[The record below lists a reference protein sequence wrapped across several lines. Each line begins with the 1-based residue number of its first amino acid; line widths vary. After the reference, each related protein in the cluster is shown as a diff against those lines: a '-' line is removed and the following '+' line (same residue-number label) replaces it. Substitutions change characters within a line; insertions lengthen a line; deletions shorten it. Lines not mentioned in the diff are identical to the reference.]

1 MSSERNRFDELRA
14 SLSGLLARDASSKE
28 ELRDWYLDARCVLES
43 LTEPGGLGPAIPEMI
58 WHYLADADM
67 RSKDPTYR
75 DQQEAFL
82 RAFLAL
88 MKTGEVP
95 SEAAVLAFLKEA
107 KAR

>member
-1 MSSERNRFDELRA
+1 
-14 SLSGLLARDASSKE
+14 
-28 ELRDWYLDARCVLES
+28 
-43 LTEPGGLGPAIPEMI
+43 
-58 WHYLADADM
+58 M